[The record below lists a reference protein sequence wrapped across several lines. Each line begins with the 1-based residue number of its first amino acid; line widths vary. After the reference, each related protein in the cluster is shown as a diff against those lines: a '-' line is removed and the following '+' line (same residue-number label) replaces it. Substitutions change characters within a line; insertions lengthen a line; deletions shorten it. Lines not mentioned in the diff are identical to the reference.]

1 MTKHKSL
8 RDGFDRAE
16 EDGVDAMVQTLLDR
30 EERQL
35 LASPSAVPDGVD
47 EWRALVAEAGFVRR
61 SSVLAR
67 GAPLHR
73 IDQRRAWQR
82 FPRSLYDPRT
92 LALAALEAVVN
103 RQEMEAEATTEEVI
117 EFLASLAASAA
128 PERPASEHLAVAR
141 FVLRELLNDAQHGEE
156 FEVCY
161 SDYHEGHRRV
171 TLSLRMLEEGIGRRG
186 QGVLRAT
193 TPAINLLLSGLEH
206 DLEDEQAAKDT
217 MLRRQVASGRRG
229 RAEES
234 AAESLKLSLM
244 YCERVRAVLEETER
258 DVRAVD
264 WRQDVPALLRA
275 SREHLGER
283 HQVERELME
292 YMRGIRNDVEDAG
305 VRRTCERVLQ
315 LLGRA
320 HLRHTQLLAKVIDAR
335 PAFLRSQ
342 AEQRFRP
349 PPRLALVGV
358 QEDVLE
364 PLLRLGVEDAEAIA
378 SLFAD
383 AVGGPVITHQPRL
396 RDWWE
401 SLLAP
406 AREVQ
411 QAVPDEQIE
420 LIADDAGELSVY
432 GEEDLAVARRVVL
445 ESLRAPVR
453 LSQLLERALAHA
465 VEAVEAADLLAV
477 SVLRAYAPD
486 PEECEEDEVVDELAD
501 LIEEHLVVLD
511 DGALFDLGPLAGG
524 DLLLVPARPLI
535 PDPAYAEDDM
545 ELLA

>member
-1 MTKHKSL
+1 MTEHKAFL
-8 RDGFDRAE
+8 TGLDCAE
-16 EDGVDAMVQTLLDR
+16 GDDCDSMIQALLDR
-30 EERQL
+30 EERRL
-35 LASPSAVPDGVD
+35 LASASTVPDGVD

-73 IDQRRAWQR
+73 IDQRQAWQR
-82 FPRSLYDPRT
+82 FSRGLYDPRT
-92 LALAALEAVVN
+92 LALAALEAVVS
-103 RQEMEAEATTEEVI
+103 RQEMEAEATTEEVV

-128 PERPASEHLAVAR
+128 PEREASEHLAVSR

-156 FEVCY
+156 VEVSY
-161 SDYHEGHRRV
+161 SDYRAGHNRV

-186 QGVLRAT
+186 QAVLRAT

-217 MLRRQVASGRRG
+217 MLRRQVASGRWG

-264 WRQDVPALLRA
+264 WSRDVPVLLTA
-275 SREHLGER
+275 SRAHLGER
-283 HQVERELME
+283 HRVERDLME
-292 YMRGIRNDVEDAG
+292 YLRGVRNAVEDAD
-305 VRRTCERVLQ
+305 VRRTCERVLR

-320 HLRHTQLLAKVIDAR
+320 HLRHTQLLEKVIDAR

-342 AEQRFRP
+342 ADQRFRP

-364 PLLRLGVEDAEAIA
+364 PLLCLDIEEAEVIA
-378 SLFAD
+378 SRFAD
-383 AVGGPVITHQPRL
+383 AVGGPVVSRLPRL
-396 RDWWE
+396 QDWWA

-406 AREVQ
+406 ARDVQ
-411 QAVPDEQIE
+411 EAVPDEDIE
-420 LIADDAGELSVY
+420 LIADDPGELSVY
-432 GEEDLAVARRVVL
+432 GQEDLAVARTVL
-445 ESLRAPVR
+445 MEALRTPVR
-453 LSQLLERALAHA
+453 LSQLLEQALVHT
-465 VEAVEAADLLAV
+465 VEAADLLAV

-486 PEECEEDEVVDELAD
+486 PEEDEEDDAADELAD
-501 LIEEHLVVLD
+501 LLGELVVVLD
-511 DGALFDLGPLAGG
+511 DGAVFDLGPLAGS
-524 DLLLVPARPLI
+524 DLLLVPAQSLI
-535 PDPAYAEDDM
+535 PDPTHAEDDL
-545 ELLA
+545 EVLV

>member
-1 MTKHKSL
+1 MDP
-8 RDGFDRAE
+8 RDGFGSPE
-16 EDGVDAMVQTLLDR
+16 EDDIEAMVQGLLDR
-30 EERQL
+30 EERRL
-35 LASPSAVPDGVD
+35 LDAAPHMSDGVE
-47 EWRALVAEAGFVRR
+47 EWQALVAEAGFVRR

-73 IDQRRAWQR
+73 IDQRQAWQR
-82 FPRSLYDPRT
+82 FPRDLYDPRT
-92 LALAALEAVVN
+92 LALAALEVVVS

-128 PERPASEHLAVAR
+128 PERAASEHRAVAR

-161 SDYHEGHRRV
+161 SDYRDGHQRV
-171 TLSLRMLEEGIGRRG
+171 SLSLRMLEEGIGRRG

-193 TPAINLLLSGLEH
+193 TVAINLLLSGLEH

-217 MLRRQVASGRRG
+217 MLRRQVASGRWG

-244 YCERVRAVLEETER
+244 YCERVRTVLEETER
-258 DVRAVD
+258 DMRAVD
-264 WRQDVPALLRA
+264 WSQDVPALLQA
-275 SREHLGER
+275 SRKHLGER
-283 HQVERELME
+283 HKVERELME
-292 YMRGIRNDVEDAG
+292 YMRGVRNDVEDSD

-315 LLGRA
+315 LLKRA

-358 QEDVLE
+358 QEDVLQ
-364 PLLRLGVEDAEAIA
+364 PLLRLGIEEAEVIA

-383 AVGGPVITHQPRL
+383 AVGGPVITRQPRL
-396 RDWWE
+396 RDWWD

-406 AREVQ
+406 ARDVQ
-411 QAVPDEQIE
+411 QAVPEQEIE
-420 LIADDAGELSVY
+420 LIADDAGDVSFY
-432 GEEDLAVARRVVL
+432 SEEDFAAAHSVL
-445 ESLRAPVR
+445 MESLRGPVR
-453 LSQLLERALAHA
+453 LSQLLEQAL
-465 VEAVEAADLLAV
+465 ERSVEAADLLAV
-477 SVLRAYAPD
+477 SALRAYAPD

-501 LIEEHLVVLD
+501 LLDEHLVVLD
-511 DGALFDLGPLAGG
+511 DGTLFDLGPLAGS
-524 DLLLVPARPLI
+524 DLLLVPANPLI
-535 PDPAYAEDDM
+535 PDPTYADDGM
-545 ELLA
+545 EVLV

>member
-1 MTKHKSL
+1 MTEHK
-8 RDGFDRAE
+8 RFPDGFDHAE
-16 EDGVDAMVQTLLDR
+16 EDGCDPMIQALLDR
-30 EERQL
+30 EERRL
-35 LASPSAVPDGVD
+35 LASASAVPDGVD
-47 EWRALVAEAGFVRR
+47 EWRALVAEVGFVRR

-73 IDQRRAWQR
+73 IDQRQAWQR
-82 FPRSLYDPRT
+82 FPRGLYDPRT
-92 LALAALEAVVN
+92 LALAALEAVVS
-103 RQEMEAEATTEEVI
+103 RQEMEAEATTEEVV

-128 PERPASEHLAVAR
+128 PERGASEHLAVAR

-156 FEVCY
+156 FEVSY
-161 SDYHEGHRRV
+161 SDYRTGHSRV

-186 QGVLRAT
+186 QAVLRAT
-193 TPAINLLLSGLEH
+193 TPAINLLLSGLEY

-217 MLRRQVASGRRG
+217 MLRRQVASGRWG

-264 WRQDVPALLRA
+264 WSRNVPALLTA

-283 HQVERELME
+283 HRVERDLME
-292 YMRGIRNDVEDAG
+292 YMRGVRNAVEDAD
-305 VRRTCERVLQ
+305 VRRTCERVLR

-320 HLRHTQLLAKVIDAR
+320 HLRHTQLLEKVIDAR

-342 AEQRFRP
+342 AAQRFRP

-364 PLLRLGVEDAEAIA
+364 PLLCLGTEDAAVIA
-378 SLFAD
+378 SRFAD
-383 AVGGPVITHQPRL
+383 AVGGPVVSHQPRL
-396 RDWWE
+396 QDWWA

-406 AREVQ
+406 AREPQ
-411 QAVPDEQIE
+411 ETVPDEDIE
-420 LIADDAGELSVY
+420 LIADDPGELSAY
-432 GEEDLAVARRVVL
+432 TQEDLAVARTVL
-445 ESLRAPVR
+445 MEALRAPVR
-453 LSQLLERALAHA
+453 LSQLLAQALVHT
-465 VEAVEAADLLAV
+465 VEAADLLAV

-486 PEECEEDEVVDELAD
+486 PEEDEEDDAADELAD
-501 LIEEHLVVLD
+501 LLGELVVVLD
-511 DGALFDLGPLAGG
+511 DGAVFDLGPLAGS
-524 DLLLVPARPLI
+524 DLLLVPTQPLI
-535 PDPAYAEDDM
+535 PDPTYAEDDL
-545 ELLA
+545 EVLV

>member
-1 MTKHKSL
+1 MTMTEHTSL
-8 RDGFDRAE
+8 LDCLDRV
-16 EDGVDAMVQTLLDR
+16 EDDDCDAMIQVLLDR
-30 EERQL
+30 EERRL
-35 LASPSAVPDGVD
+35 LASASAVPDGLD
-47 EWRALVAEAGFVRR
+47 EWRALVAEVGFVRR

-73 IDQRRAWQR
+73 MDQRQAWQR
-82 FPRSLYDPRT
+82 FPRGLYDPRT
-92 LALAALEAVVN
+92 LALAALEAVVS
-103 RQEMEAEATTEEVI
+103 RQEMEAEATTEEVV

-128 PERPASEHLAVAR
+128 PGQEVAEHLAVAR

-156 FEVCY
+156 FEVSY
-161 SDYHEGHRRV
+161 SDYRVGHSRV

-186 QGVLRAT
+186 QAVLRAT

-217 MLRRQVASGRRG
+217 MLRRQVASGRWG

-264 WRQDVPALLRA
+264 WSRDVPVLLSA
-275 SREHLGER
+275 AREHLGER
-283 HQVERELME
+283 HRVERDLME
-292 YMRGIRNDVEDAG
+292 YMRSVRNAVEDAD
-305 VRRTCERVLQ
+305 VRGTCERVLR

-320 HLRHTQLLAKVIDAR
+320 HLRHTQLLEKVIDAR

-358 QEDVLE
+358 QQDVLE
-364 PLLRLGVEDAEAIA
+364 PLLCLEVGEAEVIA
-378 SLFAD
+378 SRFAD
-383 AVGGPVITHQPRL
+383 AVGGPVVSRQPRL
-396 RDWWE
+396 QHWWA

-406 AREVQ
+406 AREAQ
-411 QAVPDEQIE
+411 EAVPDEDIE
-420 LIADDAGELSVY
+420 LIAEDPGEVCVY
-432 GEEDLAVARRVVL
+432 SQEDLTVARTVL
-445 ESLRAPVR
+445 AEALRIPVR
-453 LSQLLERALAHA
+453 LSKLLEQALVHT
-465 VEAVEAADLLAV
+465 VQAADLLAV

-486 PEECEEDEVVDELAD
+486 PDEDEEDEAADELAD
-501 LIEEHLVVLD
+501 LLGDLVVVLD
-511 DGALFDLGPLAGG
+511 DGAVFDLGPLAGS
-524 DLLLVPARPLI
+524 DLLLVPAQSLI
-535 PDPAYAEDDM
+535 SAEDAM
-545 ELLA
+545 EVLV